1 MQFMKVRYVNALIF
15 TFGIMKSASLAQIR
29 KELKALSREEIMELC
44 DKLLKYKRDNKEL
57 ANYLLFEAEN
67 EDAYVEAIK
76 AEVSEAFSATNTSGF
91 YLAKKS
97 IRRAL
102 RIANKYIKYS
112 EKPETE
118 LDVLL
123 HFCEEMRELDM
134 DFRRSKVMLNLYERQ
149 LVKINDIYSDLH
161 EDLQFDFRKR
171 VKAVS

>member
-1 MQFMKVRYVNALIF
+1 MQFMKVGYLNALIF

-57 ANYLLFEAEN
+57 ANYILFEAEN
-67 EDAYVEAIK
+67 EDAYVTAIK
-76 AEVSEAFSATNTSGF
+76 AEVLEAFSATNTSGF

-161 EDLQFDFRKR
+161 EDLQYDFRKR
-171 VKAVS
+171 VEAVS